1 MTVLQP
7 TDLYHVGLIV
17 DDIDA
22 AAERLT
28 AVNGYGWTKP
38 VEATLT
44 ITTADGDYEVPFK
57 FVYSLQAPHLELIQ
71 QVPGTIWAPVAGTA
85 AHHLGYWVDDLAAAA
100 AGLEQAGYRQEARP
114 AGDEIAMRFVHLT
127 GSVRALVAG
136 QPGLPG
142 GTRPVPI
149 LRQRR
154 RGRER
159 PSNPGGGLR
168 SPQPVPRSCP
178 EPAI

>member
-44 ITTADGDYEVPFK
+44 VTTADGDYEVPFK

-71 QVPGTIWAPVAGTA
+71 QVPGTIWTAAATAA

-100 AGLEQAGYRQEARP
+100 AGLEAAGYRQEARP
-114 AGDEIAMRFVHLT
+114 SGDELSMFAYYTDPAGVRIEIVDRAMFPDW
-127 GSVRALVAG
+127 
-136 QPGLPG
+136 PGFL
-142 GTRPVPI
+142 
-149 LRQRR
+149 
-154 RGRER
+154 EMMK
-159 PSNPGGGLR
+159 
-168 SPQPVPRSCP
+168 
-178 EPAI
+178 A